1 MELLLRWDVCDHE
14 GYNIQMLHVS
24 GRVGH
29 ALFPGR
35 LTLMCDNDLFIM
47 SMAKPARP
55 DASKHGLY
63 VRMES
68 ERSK

>member
-1 MELLLRWDVCDHE
+1 MELILRLDVCDHE
-14 GYNIQMLHVS
+14 GYNIQMLQVS

-29 ALFPGR
+29 ALFPGW

-47 SMAKPARP
+47 SMAKPTGP
-55 DASKHGLY
+55 DASKHGVY

-68 ERSK
+68 KRTK